1 MTVLLGRPHRLMWPP
16 QICDVPGGAL
26 RASGTRLA
34 PTGSEQRPSSG
45 NAAR

>member
-16 QICDVPGGAL
+16 QICGVPGGAL

-34 PTGSEQRPSSG
+34 TTEAERRP
-45 NAAR
+45 AMLA